1 MCPVLSARLRDNCAV
16 ALARSCSVECST
28 ALSSSRSIAARRR
41 GEFCQLLSHQLGEA
55 SAVASAGKAKGPP
68 RPLCWSHECTNS
80 CHARSR
86 GTARRRGS
94 TTSSKHSQCWS
105 HSSATST
112 QDAMRRAATHLRRIH
127 QIRTYAT
134 KRSPYA
140 VLGVDRGATEREIKT
155 KFRALAKALH
165 PDTRSPDAAGDLGEV
180 LEAYASLTDRHFDVS
195 DLVAAS
201 VEIFSIEELRAD
213 DRHDCLLYT
222 SPSPRDATLS
232 RMPSSA

>member
-1 MCPVLSARLRDNCAV
+1 
-16 ALARSCSVECST
+16 
-28 ALSSSRSIAARRR
+28 
-41 GEFCQLLSHQLGEA
+41 
-55 SAVASAGKAKGPP
+55 
-68 RPLCWSHECTNS
+68 
-80 CHARSR
+80 
-86 GTARRRGS
+86 
-94 TTSSKHSQCWS
+94 
-105 HSSATST
+105 
-112 QDAMRRAATHLRRIH
+112 MRRAATHLRRLS

-201 VEIFSIEELRAD
+201 VEIFSIEELRSD
-213 DRHDCLLYT
+213 ERHDVHDVHLVLALDLLDGDGADVVVADEDAYAVVEADGRVAIHCAEWDAI
-222 SPSPRDATLS
+222 SDVKRALEARFSEAWDLVGRPRDRDGCFAGWELVSGETPLGPHFFVGDYGLK
-232 RMPSSA
+232 RGDVVHAVVRRRG